1 MYRRP
6 GSLSAVPGPSE
17 RDQLQAALG
26 ERYVLDR
33 ELGRGGMA
41 TVFLARDTKHD
52 RPVALK
58 LLHPDLAAAL
68 GPERFRREIAL
79 AARLQHPHILSVH
92 DSGEGAPGQ
101 LWFTMPFVSGET
113 LRARLQRERQLP
125 TSEAIGITREI
136 ALALDYAHR
145 NGVVH
150 RDIKPENIL
159 LTDDRQALVADFGI
173 ARALNAGGGGAVPGA
188 TSLTETGL
196 ALGTPQYMSPEQ
208 ASGDRTLDA
217 RSDVYALGAVCFE
230 MLAGEPPYT
239 GPTPQAVIA
248 KMMMARTAPSV
259 RTLRPGVSEAIDA
272 VIRRALD
279 PIAADRFA
287 TAAEMARA
295 LDAADRAGSG
305 PSAVAPP
312 SGSGPTGTGVAASGG
327 ALTGAGPVGAGG
339 LPRAGGAGGVAAG
352 VPPASGTLPPVRR
365 RVPVAALALGLGVL
379 LGGGVLFAWRSS
391 RTGAALA
398 AGADAS
404 RVAVLPFDNVGD
416 SADAYFAD
424 GLTDAVRTKL
434 AAVPG
439 IEVIASGSSAQYRHT
454 TKTPREIG
462 RELGV
467 RYLLVGKVR
476 WAKVPGG
483 AGRIDVEPELVDTT
497 TGADKW
503 AASYDTTLTDVF
515 AVQGSIAGQTA
526 RELGVAIGARQKAE
540 LDSAPTRDVAAYD
553 AYLKGS
559 ALLPRTFGQDVAAKR
574 QAIAFFRQATAL
586 DPAFALAW
594 ARLGL
599 VETRLYV
606 SEPDSALGAQAKS
619 DIDRALALA
628 PTLVRGHHALGAY
641 YGNVAQDEAHSLAE
655 DSIALIESPND
666 IEVLGSISSSYTRV
680 GRTLDA
686 VRVLERAQ
694 VLDPRSVGTA
704 DRLSLALMLAGRW
717 PEAITVA
724 NRGLALDPSNSELL
738 DNEAAAMLYLHDFD
752 HARAAADRAV
762 ALSPDNATAVML
774 QAAVRALAGDLD
786 SAHAIL
792 GHLSAG
798 IHRDELA
805 LMMAGVGFD
814 WILDADGQARVLGAS
829 QRRAEV
835 AGTHPYDWAIEHTY
849 LYELRGE
856 PAKARAW
863 ADTARR
869 LAAAAVATDP
879 RNLWATV
886 ALGTAKGYLGQR
898 DDALRDL
905 ARAVP
910 LAETTTD
917 RYGVQYQVARV
928 HLATGDR
935 EGAVQ
940 ALQTALDMPTPWL
953 TREALAVDPTWS
965 SLHDLASFQRLVA
978 PVKGKG

>member
-1 MYRRP
+1 
-6 GSLSAVPGPSE
+6 VPGPSE

-26 ERYVLDR
+26 DRYVLDR

-113 LRARLQRERQLP
+113 LRSRLQRERQLP
-125 TSEAIGITREI
+125 TADAIGITREI

-173 ARALNAGGGGAVPGA
+173 ARALNAGGGGAAPGS

-259 RTLRPGVSEAIDA
+259 RTLRPGVSEAVDA

-279 PIAADRFA
+279 PIAAERFS

-295 LDAADRAGSG
+295 LDVADR
-305 PSAVAPP
+305 
-312 SGSGPTGTGVAASGG
+312 PTGVSA
-327 ALTGAGPVGAGG
+327 
-339 LPRAGGAGGVAAG
+339 AGGAGGVAAG
-352 VPPASGTLPPVRR
+352 SSATTEATRPPARR
-365 RVPVAALALGLGVL
+365 RIPVAALALGLGVL

-398 AGADAS
+398 AGSDAS
-404 RVAVLPFDNVGD
+404 RVAVLPFENLGD
-416 SADAYFAD
+416 SADAYFSD

-497 TGADKW
+497 TGTDKW

-526 RELGVAIGARQKAE
+526 RELGVAIGTRQKAA
-540 LDSAPTRDVAAYD
+540 LDSAPTRDIAAYD
-553 AYLKGS
+553 AYLKGT
-559 ALLPRTFGQDVAAKR
+559 ALLPRTFGQDVAAQQ

-599 VETRLYV
+599 VETRVYV
-606 SEPDSALGAQAKS
+606 TEPDSALAAQAKS
-619 DIDRALALA
+619 DIERSLALA
-628 PTLVRGHHALGAY
+628 PNLARAHHALGAY
-641 YGNVAQDEAHSLAE
+641 YGNVARDEPRAFAE
-655 DSIALIESPND
+655 DSIALSESPND
-666 IEVLGSISSSYTRV
+666 VEVLGSISASYTRA
-680 GRTLDA
+680 GRILDA

-704 DRLSLALMLAGRW
+704 DRLSLALLLAGRW
-717 PEAITVA
+717 PEAISVA
-724 NRGLALDPSNSELL
+724 NRGLALDPSDAELL
-738 DNEAAAMLYLHDFD
+738 DNAAAAMVYLHDFD
-752 HARAAADRAV
+752 HARATADRAF
-762 ALSPDNATAVML
+762 ALEPENSATVMT
-774 QAAVRALAGDLD
+774 QAAVRAVAGDLD
-786 SAHAIL
+786 GAHAVL
-792 GHLSAG
+792 GHLPAG

-805 LMMAGVGFD
+805 LTMAGIGFE
-814 WILDADGQARVLGAS
+814 WVLDADGQARVLGAS
-829 QRRAEV
+829 QRRAAV
-835 AGTHPYDWAIEHTY
+835 SGTHAYDWALQHTY
-849 LYELRGE
+849 LYQLRGE
-856 PAKARAW
+856 PGKARAW

-869 LAAAAVATDP
+869 LAAAAVTTDP
-879 RNLWATV
+879 RNFWATV

-905 ARAVP
+905 ARAAT
-910 LAETTTD
+910 LAETGPD
-917 RYGVQYQVARV
+917 RFSVQYQVARV

-940 ALQTALDMPTPWL
+940 ALQTAIDMPTPWL